1 MQTTPYIVDTP
12 EAHMLDKYLMNLLIA
27 VGGYMKW
34 IITLTLSLIPLE
46 KIPEIIY
53 ICISEPTNGAKDLV
67 KGKNIVYLLYNR

>member
-1 MQTTPYIVDTP
+1 
-12 EAHMLDKYLMNLLIA
+12 MLDKYLMNLLIA
-27 VGGYMKW
+27 VGGVHEMDYN
-34 IITLTLSLIPLE
+34 THPQSDSLG

>member
-1 MQTTPYIVDTP
+1 MDYNTHPQSD
-12 EAHMLDKYLMNLLIA
+12 
-27 VGGYMKW
+27 
-34 IITLTLSLIPLE
+34 SLG